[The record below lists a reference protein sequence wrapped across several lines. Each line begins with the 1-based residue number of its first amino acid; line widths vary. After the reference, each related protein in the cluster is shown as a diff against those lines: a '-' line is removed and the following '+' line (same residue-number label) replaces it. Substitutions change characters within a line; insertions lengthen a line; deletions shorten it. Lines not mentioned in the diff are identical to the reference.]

1 MWIQLLFTLMIYHL
15 IFYLISQKKTYLL
28 IENSD
33 TFIEFLW
40 VWRYSLQ
47 SRNKEWDITDNIEEN
62 RKVNLENAMKLD
74 SLSGSGSFAFDI
86 KQTAQERTIKEN

>member
-62 RKVNLENAMKLD
+62 RKVNLENAIKLD
-74 SLSGSGSFAFDI
+74 SLRGSGSFVFDI